1 MAGQGTADRVRARVG
16 AAIFERVAGPQGPE
30 RRRVIQA
37 EGERMFAEDR
47 PVRRVHGDSSMFIG
61 GIRALLLQSL
71 HPLAMAAVAGHSGY
85 RGDPWGRLQRTSYF
99 LAVTTFGRVSD
110 AQEAIS
116 RVRAIHG
123 RVTGTAPDG
132 RPYAASDPHLL
143 TWVHIAEADSF
154 LRAHSRFGAHPLDQP
169 ERDGYVADLAR
180 IGTALGVP
188 EPPRTEAEL
197 AERIAQYRDEL
208 AATAQAREAAR
219 FLLLNPPLP
228 VIARVR
234 AIHRRVTGIAPD
246 GRPYAAS
253 DPHLLTWVHIA
264 EADSFLRAHARFGA
278 QPLDQAGRDG
288 YVADLARIG
297 AALGVPDPP
306 RTEAELA
313 ARIAEYRP
321 ELAGT
326 AQAREAARFLLLS
339 PPLPLVARAPY
350 GVLAAAAVSLLPGW
364 ARRPLY
370 LPRLP
375 VTEVAVVRPAG
386 HAMVH
391 AIRWATTAPSP
402 AAAT

>member
-1 MAGQGTADRVRARVG
+1 
-16 AAIFERVAGPQGPE
+16 VAGPEGPSRRQAINAGGE
-30 RRRVIQA
+30 RWFA
-37 EGERMFAEDR
+37 EGR
-47 PVRRVHGDSSMFIG
+47 PIRRVHGDSSMFIG

-99 LAVTTFGRVSD
+99 LAVTTFGRDGD
-110 AQEAIS
+110 AQEA
-116 RVRAIHG
+116 V
-123 RVTGTAPDG
+123 
-132 RPYAASDPHLL
+132 
-143 TWVHIAEADSF
+143 
-154 LRAHSRFGAHPLDQP
+154 
-169 ERDGYVADLAR
+169 
-180 IGTALGVP
+180 
-188 EPPRTEAEL
+188 
-197 AERIAQYRDEL
+197 
-208 AATAQAREAAR
+208 
-219 FLLLNPPLP
+219 
-228 VIARVR
+228 ARVR

-264 EADSFLRAHARFGA
+264 EADSFLRAHTRFGA
-278 QPLDQAGRDG
+278 RPLDQAGRDG

-313 ARIAEYRP
+313 AAIAGYRP

-350 GVLAAAAVSLLPGW
+350 GILAAAAVSLLPGW

-375 VTEVAVVRPAG
+375 VTEVTVVRPAG
-386 HAMVH
+386 QAMVH